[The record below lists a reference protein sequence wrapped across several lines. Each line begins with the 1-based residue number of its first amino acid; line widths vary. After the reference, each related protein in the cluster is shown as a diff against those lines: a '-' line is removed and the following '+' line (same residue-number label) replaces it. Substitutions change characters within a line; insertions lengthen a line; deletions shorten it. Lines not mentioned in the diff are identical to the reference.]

1 MKKIFMRIKYALGGV
16 KSFKYLET
24 NTTVYISCV
33 LNEIPLHD
41 RLVKILWIKMK
52 MEARCD
58 KSPRSRKMFMF
69 CSWCRGEIPS
79 LTLCFASSTTCLAQ
93 RPING
98 RPERVERTYTSRG
111 LYPQTPSTPQI
122 GRAHV

>member
-1 MKKIFMRIKYALGGV
+1 
-16 KSFKYLET
+16 
-24 NTTVYISCV
+24 
-33 LNEIPLHD
+33 
-41 RLVKILWIKMK
+41 
-52 MEARCD
+52 
-58 KSPRSRKMFMF
+58 MFMF

-111 LYPQTPSTPQI
+111 LYPQTPPTPRLVSHSTVEPRRLHAR
-122 GRAHV
+122 GDRSSYPSWPKRASANPIAAVCYPAKKKIHNLALPSGP